1 MSMDTDR
8 ILGAAKDVTG
18 KVESSVGD
26 LAGDRNTQA
35 EGRAREA
42 AGTAQKL
49 YGQAKDAAREVSDSA
64 AGFAKQAYENG
75 GETFRDSSEAL
86 AKKVQQNPLG
96 SILIAG
102 AVGFALALF
111 LARPPRR
118 PPPRWRYNG

>member
-1 MSMDTDR
+1 MTMETDR

-26 LAGDRNTQA
+26 LAGDTNTQA

-64 AGFAKQAYENG
+64 AGFAKQAYENS

>member
-1 MSMDTDR
+1 MSTDTDR
-8 ILGAAKDVTG
+8 ILGSAKDVTG
-18 KVESSVGD
+18 KVESSVDD
-26 LAGDRNTQA
+26 LACDRNTQA

-118 PPPRWRYNG
+118 PPPR